1 MISFM
6 DKQSRDALQINYIL
20 AKIQTFSEPGARLHK
35 NFKPLEK
42 IKNMNCYHI
51 MKRCKH

>member
-20 AKIQTFSEPGARLHK
+20 AKIQTFQNQAQGYIKTL
-35 NFKPLEK
+35 NLLEK